1 MSEINVESKSELL
14 KNNLELLELE
24 PNISRN
30 DLRTCLETLITI
42 FRNIDSNND
51 LKFRKIRIKNKSF
64 HQKVWKYSSAKN
76 FLLTSGWVQ
85 DTETEDNQIHEII
98 RFDESNNCL
107 KTSLKLLIDK
117 RDIKPDSNQ
126 WTLNN
131 KLLINNSNKLR
142 EEELKRKANIERSN
156 ELEDFERQ
164 KREKELLALNIK
176 KEIESDNR
184 HRKLLTN
191 NSNENANDIQTDSLV
206 KPFSK
211 FNI

>member
-1 MSEINVESKSELL
+1 MSEINVESKEELL
-14 KNNLELLELE
+14 KNDLKSLELE
-24 PNISRN
+24 LNMSRN
-30 DLRTCLETLITI
+30 ELRTCLETMITI

-76 FLLTSGWVQ
+76 FLFTSGWVQ
-85 DTETEDNQIHEII
+85 DIETEDNQIHEII
-98 RFDESNNCL
+98 RLDSKNNCV

-117 RDIKPDSNQ
+117 RDIKPNSNE
-126 WTLNN
+126 WTLDN
-131 KLLINNSNKLR
+131 KLLINNSNKLK
-142 EEELKRKANIERSN
+142 EEELRRKANIERIN
-156 ELEDFERQ
+156 ELENFERQ

-176 KEIESDNR
+176 KEIESDNK

-191 NSNENANDIQTDSLV
+191 NSIQNANDIQTDSLV

-211 FNI
+211 LNI